1 MLTIAVEL
9 LPYGYAEAILP
20 LSVVHKITSK
30 CWFAYECNGLTYYYE
45 PTDYYDRQQL
55 GDCPAE
61 ISHHLYK
68 AMERIDRLA
77 TQASAAVDIVD
88 VYSFIAEYAN
98 TKAQMEMELRQV
110 PISKR
115 RLEGKAMWFSLEEE
129 QCVLELIQEQAEKV
143 LAAKKDGE
151 PKDSITVTVSNEMIK
166 AKLEE
171 KLRQKK

>member
-20 LSVVHKITSK
+20 LSVVNKITSK
-30 CWFAYECNGLTYYYE
+30 YWFPYECNGLTYYYE
-45 PTDYYDRQQL
+45 PTDYYDQQQL
-55 GDCPAE
+55 HDCPVE
-61 ISHHLYK
+61 ISRHLYK
-68 AMERIDRLA
+68 AIRTIDRLA
-77 TQASAAVDIVD
+77 TRASAAVDIVD
-88 VYSFIAEYAN
+88 VYSFIADYAN

-129 QCVLELIQEQAEKV
+129 QCVLELIQEQAEKA
-143 LAAKKDGE
+143 LAVKKDGE
-151 PKDSITVTVSNEMIK
+151 PKDFIKVTVSNDMVK

-171 KLRQKK
+171 KMRQKK